1 MFTPLSWLKDFADF
15 PDDVALL
22 RSTLDDLGLVVEGVE
37 VVGDGLSDVV
47 IARIDEIHAIEGADR
62 VRLVVVDAGDGPLE
76 IVCGATNFALGDL
89 VPLAPVGAT
98 LPGGFEIARR
108 KMRGVTSNG
117 MLCSGREL
125 GIGDDH
131 AGLMILNNHAAAPG
145 AALVDV
151 LGVERDVIFDL
162 AIEGNRPDAWCVRG
176 VARDLAARLGL
187 VFREPAI
194 DPIARSEQPTA
205 DLVSAE
211 VRDEALCSRLG
222 VSVLTGVVVG
232 DSPSFIVDRLAKAG
246 MRAINN
252 VVDASN
258 YVMLELGQPTHP
270 YDLSRVEGQGL
281 IVRAAKQG
289 ESLVTLDDQE
299 RTLGVAGKSLGDQG
313 IDIVIC
319 DATDHVIGLA
329 GLMGG
334 ASSEISNETNTV
346 LLEAAAFEP
355 ITLMRTSRRLALR
368 TEASARFS
376 KGTDPA
382 NIETAMDRFAQLLA
396 LTCPEL
402 KMSQPW
408 VQPASAPAG
417 AVISVPNAR
426 IEALLGIMLSAQEV
440 AELLEPR
447 GFAVAATDD
456 GYSITVPTNRSD
468 IRNSARGL
476 ADVIEE
482 IARTYSYS
490 KIPRRHLAWPEPGS
504 PSQAQTLRHRLRDVM
519 MGLGASEAWTSS
531 LVAPGELELLGI
543 DEPDIVVTN
552 PLTEGESRLRR
563 SLLPGLLRSAAMNLE
578 RQQDDVILFEL
589 GTVFVNPAVRSS
601 RSSRAGSLGSTEVAL
616 PDEIDTLTVVFAH
629 DGADARSAVT
639 ALSVLSDSLRLEG
652 LDIDQ
657 RTRRTAELA
666 GLHPTRSGLVRDVR
680 TGVAVGVVGEV
691 DPELGAKLSS
701 ALEDRRIGVLS
712 LDVGRIADNS
722 KTTRKS
728 ELAQPVSRFPSSVF
742 DLAFVV
748 PDDVV
753 AADIGKALVSAAGEL
768 GESVALFDVYRGT
781 GVDQGSRSLA
791 YRIKLSAED
800 HTLGE
805 DEISAV
811 REACMTQAGELGA
824 RLR

>member
-131 AGLMILNNHAAAPG
+131 AGLMILNNHDAAPG

-319 DATDHVIGLA
+319 DATDGGRVI
-329 GLMGG
+329 
-334 ASSEISNETNTV
+334 
-346 LLEAAAFEP
+346 
-355 ITLMRTSRRLALR
+355 
-368 TEASARFS
+368 
-376 KGTDPA
+376 
-382 NIETAMDRFAQLLA
+382 
-396 LTCPEL
+396 
-402 KMSQPW
+402 
-408 VQPASAPAG
+408 
-417 AVISVPNAR
+417 
-426 IEALLGIMLSAQEV
+426 
-440 AELLEPR
+440 
-447 GFAVAATDD
+447 
-456 GYSITVPTNRSD
+456 
-468 IRNSARGL
+468 
-476 ADVIEE
+476 
-482 IARTYSYS
+482 
-490 KIPRRHLAWPEPGS
+490 
-504 PSQAQTLRHRLRDVM
+504 
-519 MGLGASEAWTSS
+519 
-531 LVAPGELELLGI
+531 
-543 DEPDIVVTN
+543 
-552 PLTEGESRLRR
+552 
-563 SLLPGLLRSAAMNLE
+563 
-578 RQQDDVILFEL
+578 
-589 GTVFVNPAVRSS
+589 
-601 RSSRAGSLGSTEVAL
+601 
-616 PDEIDTLTVVFAH
+616 
-629 DGADARSAVT
+629 
-639 ALSVLSDSLRLEG
+639 
-652 LDIDQ
+652 
-657 RTRRTAELA
+657 
-666 GLHPTRSGLVRDVR
+666 
-680 TGVAVGVVGEV
+680 
-691 DPELGAKLSS
+691 
-701 ALEDRRIGVLS
+701 
-712 LDVGRIADNS
+712 
-722 KTTRKS
+722 
-728 ELAQPVSRFPSSVF
+728 
-742 DLAFVV
+742 
-748 PDDVV
+748 
-753 AADIGKALVSAAGEL
+753 
-768 GESVALFDVYRGT
+768 
-781 GVDQGSRSLA
+781 
-791 YRIKLSAED
+791 
-800 HTLGE
+800 
-805 DEISAV
+805 
-811 REACMTQAGELGA
+811 
-824 RLR
+824 